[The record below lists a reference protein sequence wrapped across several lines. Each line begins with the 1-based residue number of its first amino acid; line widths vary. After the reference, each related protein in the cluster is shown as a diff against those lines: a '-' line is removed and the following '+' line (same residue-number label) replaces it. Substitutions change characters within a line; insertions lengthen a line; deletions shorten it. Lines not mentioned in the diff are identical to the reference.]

1 MKRTI
6 KMSLAAGL
14 LMATAAQAQSPSW
27 SDAQTEAWAVIER
40 SWIDDTQEAGK
51 WLVEY
56 THENYIGW
64 DDETAAPRDHSASI
78 EWQLLDSRRSERF
91 YYHITPLS
99 IAVEGDTAVV
109 AYYVDQIARGGGAGG
124 HAIRGTVEVL
134 IRDGGAWKFLST
146 VQFTPKFD
154 N

>member
-1 MKRTI
+1 M
-6 KMSLAAGL
+6 AGI
-14 LMATAAQAQSPSW
+14 LMATVAHAQSPSW
-27 SDAQTEAWAVIER
+27 SAAQAEAWAVIER

-56 THENYIGW
+56 THEKYISW
-64 DDETAAPRDHSASI
+64 DDKTGAPRDHSASI
-78 EWQLLDSRRSERF
+78 AWQLLDSRRSERF

-99 IAVEGDTAVV
+99 VSVEGDSAVV
-109 AYYVDQIARGGGAGG
+109 AYYVDQIARGGDGGG
-124 HAIRGTVEVL
+124 HSILGTVEVL

-146 VQFTPKFD
+146 VQFSPKFE